1 MTNVL
6 NDYTFTEQDRTI
18 LNAQKAFADTLGNL
32 FGTNCEVILHSFE
45 DLNRSVIHIVNGQ
58 VTGREIGAGITNV
71 ALEQI
76 RNFKTSEKNWN
87 VYFSNKRGDDF
98 TFKSSST
105 LITNFTGD
113 VIGMLCINYS
123 LDISLQGFM
132 NTFSPNQCETKT
144 ENFTDDVNSMVLNHL
159 LPIKQQIYSN
169 KEIASKSKVNEI
181 VKQLHRIG
189 LFELP
194 ITTKIV
200 SAELSVSTAAIYKH
214 LRALKS
220 A

>member
-1 MTNVL
+1 MQNVL
-6 NDYTFTEQDRTI
+6 NNYQHTPLDRAI
-18 LNAQKAFADTLGNL
+18 LESRTGIADTLGAL
-32 FGTNCEVILHSFE
+32 FGRNCEIILHSFE
-45 DLNRSVIHIVNGQ
+45 DLNHSVIYIVNGH

-76 RNFKTSEKNWN
+76 RNFTTSDKKWN
-87 VYFSNKRGDDF
+87 VYFSNKKGDDY

-123 LDISLQGFM
+123 LDVSLQGFM
-132 NTFSPNQCETKT
+132 NTFSPDQCETKT
-144 ENFTDDVNSMVLNHL
+144 ENFTDDVNSMVLKHL
-159 LPIKQQIYSN
+159 IPIKQQVYSN
-169 KEIASKSKVNEI
+169 TNVASKSKVNEI
-181 VKQLHRIG
+181 VKQLYQIG

-220 A
+220 V

>member
-6 NDYTFTEQDRTI
+6 NDYTFTDQDRAI
-18 LNAQKAFADTLGNL
+18 LNAQKTFADTLGNL
-32 FGTNCEVILHSFE
+32 FGANCEVILHGFE
-45 DLNRSVIHIVNGQ
+45 DLNHSVIHIVNGH

-76 RNFKTSEKNWN
+76 RNFSTSEKNWN

-105 LITNFTGD
+105 LISNFSGN

-132 NTFSPNQCETKT
+132 NTFQPDQCETKT
-144 ENFTDDVNSMVLNHL
+144 ESFTDDVNSMVLNHL
-159 LPIKQQIYSN
+159 TPIKQQVYSN
-169 KEIASKSKVNEI
+169 TNIASKSKVNEI
-181 VKQLHRIG
+181 VKQLHQIG